1 MGEIM
6 IKNLDAALSTNIKR
20 MKRSAIRELLKLVN
34 NPNIISFAG
43 GLPAPESF
51 PIEQLKEITMDVLTQ
66 DGTQVLQYGATEGDP
81 LLREQLVKM
90 YVESGHK
97 VTVDNLIITTASQ
110 QALDL
115 IAKVF
120 VSPGDKVIVG
130 LPSYLGGL
138 SAFNSYG
145 ADMVGIP
152 LDDKGM
158 SADLLGKKL
167 AELKA
172 ANDMPKFIYI
182 IPDFQN
188 PAGITMPESRRLE
201 ILELAHKYDV
211 LILEDSPYR
220 ELRFEGKD
228 QRTMYQLD
236 GTEQVM
242 LLGTFSKIFAPGF
255 RIGWVLGNKDILDKI
270 VVAKQATD
278 LCTPPF
284 TQRIA
289 ARYLERGYL
298 KENVKHIIELYRAK
312 KDVMMDALEKYMPKE
327 VTWTRAEGG
336 LFTLLTLPTY
346 INTDE
351 LIKVAIATE
360 NVAFVAGSSFYC
372 DDSGKNTMRLNF
384 SYASKEKNLEGV
396 KRLARVIT
404 NEINKHK

>member
-34 NPNIISFAG
+34 NPDIISFAG

-51 PIEQLKEITMDVLTQ
+51 PIEQLKEITMDVLTK

-220 ELRFEGKD
+220 ELRFEGED

-312 KDVMMDALEKYMPKE
+312 KDVMMDALEEYMPKE

>member
-1 MGEIM
+1 M

-34 NPNIISFAG
+34 QPDVISFAG

-51 PIEQLKEITMDVLTQ
+51 PIEQLKEIVQDVLTD
-66 DGTQVLQYGATEGDP
+66 DGATVLQYGATEGDP
-81 LLREQLVKM
+81 LLRELLVKR
-90 YVESGHK
+90 YVDSGHD
-97 VTVDNLIITTASQ
+97 VTMDNLIITTASQ

-130 LPSYLGGL
+130 LPTYLGGL

-145 ADMVGIP
+145 ADIVGIP
-152 LDDKGM
+152 LDEKGM
-158 SADLLGKKL
+158 SADLLEKKL
-167 AELKA
+167 AELAK
-172 ANDMPKFIYI
+172 NNEKPKFIYV

-201 ILELAHKYDV
+201 IIKIAHKYDI

-220 ELRFEGKD
+220 ELRFEGEHQK
-228 QRTMYQLD
+228 TMYQLD
-236 GTEQVM
+236 GTEHVM

-255 RIGWVLGNKDILDKI
+255 RIGWVLANKDVLDKL

-298 KENVKHIIELYRAK
+298 DENVKGIIEMYREK
-312 KDVMMDALEKYMPKE
+312 KDVMMDALEKHMPE
-327 VTWTRAEGG
+327 GVTWNKAEGG
-336 LFTLLTLPTY
+336 LFTEVRLPEY

-351 LIKVAIATE
+351 LIKVALATE
-360 NVAFVAGSSFYC
+360 KVAFVAGSSFYC
-372 DDSGKNTMRLNF
+372 DDSGKNTLRLNF
-384 SYASKEKNLEGV
+384 SYASKEKNLEGI

>member
-6 IKNLDAALSTNIKR
+6 IKNLDSILSTNVKR

-34 NPNIISFAG
+34 NPDIISFAG

-51 PIEQLKEITMDVLTQ
+51 PVEELRDIAIEVLEK

-90 YVESGHK
+90 YVEEGHD

-120 VSPGDKVIVG
+120 ISPGDKVIVG

-145 ADMVGIP
+145 ADMIGIP
-152 LDDKGM
+152 LDEQGM
-158 SADLLGKKL
+158 RADLLEEKL
-167 AELKA
+167 AELKTI
-172 ANDMPKFIYI
+172 NQLPKFIYI

-188 PAGITMPESRRLE
+188 PAGITMPKSRRIE
-201 ILELAHKYDV
+201 ILEIAHKYDI
-211 LILEDSPYR
+211 LIIEDSPYR
-220 ELRFEGKD
+220 ELRFEGKH

-236 GTEQVM
+236 GTEHVL

-255 RIGWVLGNKDILDKI
+255 RIGWVLGNPDVLDKI
-270 VVAKQATD
+270 VIAKQATD

-289 ARYLERGYL
+289 ARYLEKGLL
-298 KENVKHIIELYRAK
+298 KENVKKIIKMYSAK
-312 KDVMMDALEKYMPKE
+312 KEIMMDALEANMPE
-327 VTWTRAEGG
+327 GVTWTKSEGG
-336 LFTLLTLPTY
+336 LFTMMTLPEY
-346 INTDE
+346 INTNE
-351 LIKVAIATE
+351 LIKTAIQEE
-360 NVAFVAGSSFYC
+360 NVAFVAGSSFFC
-372 DDSGKNTMRLNF
+372 DGSGTNTLRLNF
-384 SYASKEKNLEGV
+384 SYATEEKNLEGV
-396 KRLARVIT
+396 RRLANVIKK
-404 NEINKHK
+404 EINKHK

>member
-34 NPNIISFAG
+34 NPDIISFAG

-51 PIEQLKEITMDVLTQ
+51 PIEQLKEITMDVLTK
-66 DGTQVLQYGATEGDP
+66 DGTQVLQYGATEGNP

-220 ELRFEGKD
+220 ELRFEGED

-312 KDVMMDALEKYMPKE
+312 KDVMMDALEEYMPKE